1 MMSQLIANSQP
12 PPRAYPCT
20 AATVGCGRLSTPPNA
35 LRIVLRWF
43 SSCASVIALRS
54 FRSAPAQ
61 NARVPAALSTTARML
76 ESAPS
81 SAHAFAIDFAIAVF
95 IAFIASGLLNSISA
109 TWSS

>member
-20 AATVGCGRLSTPPNA
+20 AATVGCGRFSTPPNA
-35 LRIVLRWF
+35 LRNVLRWLRI
-43 SSCASVIALRS
+43 CASVIALRS
-54 FRSAPAQ
+54 LRSAPAQ
-61 NARVPAALSTTARML
+61 NARVPAALSTTARTV

-81 SAHAFAIDFAIAVF
+81 SAQTAAIDSAIAVF
-95 IAFIASGLLNSISA
+95 IAFIASGRLNSISA